1 MPPDRLRLL
10 ILIVAY
16 NAESTRA
23 PVLDRLPVAV
33 LTDYDCEVLVIDDAS
48 DDGTFEHG
56 LSYRQSHTDLP
67 LTVLR
72 NRSNQGYGGNQKV
85 GYRQPGILDRT
96 HTRLFTFRTLR
107 RLLRDAGFQILV
119 MKGIPAPIPKAIG
132 DSRLSRAL
140 LRLNQALI
148 RISPGLFSYQI
159 FVSATVTPDA
169 ATVLTSTRASAE
181 SAPA

>member
-16 NAESTRA
+16 NAESTLT
-23 PVLDRLPVAV
+23 PVLDRLPAAV
-33 LTDYDCEVLVIDDAS
+33 LRDYDCEVLVIDDAS

-85 GYRQPGILDRT
+85 GYTYAIQEASISSRS
-96 HTRLFTFRTLR
+96 FTVTVSTPLR
-107 RLLRDAGFQILV
+107 SYRICWRPSSMGRRMRCSEAGCCF
-119 MKGIPAPIPKAIG
+119 GAPLGEGACPCTSG
-132 DSRLSRAL
+132 
-140 LRLNQALI
+140 
-148 RISPGLFSYQI
+148 
-159 FVSATVTPDA
+159 SAT
-169 ATVLTSTRASAE
+169 RC
-181 SAPA
+181 